1 MAGVRSRRPRGGC
14 WWLGSLALSKAESP
28 STTPT
33 TGTRSR
39 AYARC
44 DASADDARVRAEG
57 EVFYH
62 KLLRPGDTGGGRV
75 VLA

>member
-1 MAGVRSRRPRGGC
+1 MASGLEVRKYPVAVDDTDD
-14 WWLGSLALSKAESP
+14 GSTLYE
-28 STTPT
+28 
-33 TGTRSR
+33 
-39 AYARC
+39 RC
-44 DASADDARVRAEG
+44 DASADDARVREG

>member
-33 TGTRSR
+33 TGPRSR

-44 DASADDARVRAEG
+44 DASADDARVRAE
-57 EVFYH
+57 VFYH
-62 KLLRPGDTGGGRV
+62 KLYARGTRGEGALC
-75 VLA
+75 

>member
-1 MAGVRSRRPRGGC
+1 MASGLEVRKCPVAVDDADD
-14 WWLGSLALSKAESP
+14 GSTLKK
-28 STTPT
+28 
-33 TGTRSR
+33 

-44 DASADDARVRAEG
+44 DASADDARVRA